1 MGKKIEKV
9 KAFCKEHKKEI
20 AVAVVTGVGVAV
32 GVTAC
37 VVMKKKL
44 DTTKLLTKS
53 LGKTNQKTS
62 IHSDTDGL
70 NKIIKAL
77 TNGEDMPNGEVAEC
91 LMSGSIS
98 IPNDVGIMFEEYPDS
113 KGVRSFVAN
122 KIKLSDIAKLGEE
135 IMKLMDIG
143 KDKEVWAMIEVADK

>member
-1 MGKKIEKV
+1 MGEKFEKV

-77 TNGEDMPNGEVAEC
+77 TNGEDMPNGEVA
-91 LMSGSIS
+91 
-98 IPNDVGIMFEEYPDS
+98 
-113 KGVRSFVAN
+113 
-122 KIKLSDIAKLGEE
+122 
-135 IMKLMDIG
+135 
-143 KDKEVWAMIEVADK
+143 

>member
-44 DTTKLLTKS
+44 DISNLTIREYKDTLDVLIDGTTEEVVDRLVKTKS
-53 LGKTNQKTS
+53 
-62 IHSDTDGL
+62 
-70 NKIIKAL
+70 
-77 TNGEDMPNGEVAEC
+77 
-91 LMSGSIS
+91 
-98 IPNDVGIMFEEYPDS
+98 DVGKKHY
-113 KGVRSFVAN
+113 KH
-122 KIKLSDIAKLGEE
+122 IAADFGAILEVWNPTKHEGMMVISENVTLENIGKLGEE
-135 IMKLMDIG
+135 MMKLDGNLKPDSILG
-143 KDKEVWAMIEVADK
+143 VVIQDLTDK

>member
-44 DTTKLLTKS
+44 DISNLTIREYKDTLDVLIDGTTES
-53 LGKTNQKTS
+53 
-62 IHSDTDGL
+62 
-70 NKIIKAL
+70 
-77 TNGEDMPNGEVAEC
+77 
-91 LMSGSIS
+91 
-98 IPNDVGIMFEEYPDS
+98 DVGKKHY
-113 KGVRSFVAN
+113 KH
-122 KIKLSDIAKLGEE
+122 IAADFGAILEVWKPTKHEGMMVISENVTLENIGKLGEE
-135 IMKLMDIG
+135 MMKLDGNLKPDSILG
-143 KDKEVWAMIEVADK
+143 VVIQDLTDK

>member
-1 MGKKIEKV
+1 MGEKFEKV

-37 VVMKKKL
+37 VVTKKL

-62 IHSDTDGL
+62 IH
-70 NKIIKAL
+70 
-77 TNGEDMPNGEVAEC
+77 
-91 LMSGSIS
+91 
-98 IPNDVGIMFEEYPDS
+98 NDVGITFEEYPDS

>member
-1 MGKKIEKV
+1 MGEKFEKV

-53 LGKTNQKTS
+53 LGKTS

-70 NKIIKAL
+70 NKIIK
-77 TNGEDMPNGEVAEC
+77 
-91 LMSGSIS
+91 
-98 IPNDVGIMFEEYPDS
+98 
-113 KGVRSFVAN
+113 VRHIRKVR
-122 KIKLSDIAKLGEE
+122 
-135 IMKLMDIG
+135 
-143 KDKEVWAMIEVADK
+143 